1 MPTTLPTTTRADVNA
16 ILDSIESL
24 IVEKSVSMPSSGWTE
39 TEAGLI
45 PPPLPKI
52 GVYSNPYVMGSLTQG
67 SSRENAGP
75 PKTWGGSGDSTPSP
89 AASALTD
96 TWHREK
102 PPLTI
107 ANVQTVGVKLD
118 LTRIYITVA
127 PPGGYIRYTF
137 TRTATYDNLGA
148 LVSISAET
156 LEETDYASGSGSAG
170 GGI

>member
-1 MPTTLPTTTRADVNA
+1 VNA
-16 ILDSIESL
+16 ILDAIEAFVIKRS
-24 IVEKSVSMPSSGWTE
+24 VEMPQVGWGEFESGLRAPRPPE
-39 TEAGLI
+39 GLY
-45 PPPLPKI
+45 
-52 GVYSNPYVMGSLTQG
+52 GNPYIMGSLTQG
-67 SSRENAGP
+67 SSKENSGP

-89 AASALTD
+89 AASPLTD

-127 PPGGYIRYTF
+127 PPGGYMRYTF